1 MESIRAEATFD
12 ICLLV
17 DTLHDVVSQEKASK
31 KLIYTQIHKTVLKK
45 ATST

>member
-12 ICLLV
+12 ICVLV
-17 DTLHDVVSQEKASK
+17 DTLHDVSQEKASK
-31 KLIYTQIHKTVLKK
+31 KLIYTQIHRTVLKK